1 MPIYRVEIVCQGQIM
16 SVGLSVVSLR
26 EEWVMAISIS
36 IQAQGL
42 DAARHNTIGV
52 QAGTKNP
59 KQVFAGNLNL
69 TEDPIAQRRK
79 QAQEQALKLV
89 RNAWENDQSVQREV
103 KSRKENY
110 LAYEAAMKE
119 AQAELS
125 DNQDDA
131 KVLQKLY
138 GVSDDSTEQKDLE
151 LLKKRQDYR
160 NHVGEPLTEEEEA
173 KLAEID
179 KKPLTEYQERALE
192 LNGRSAIYKKA
203 IQDSQNAMRAETGNI
218 KRILLEKLKSDPMVK
233 AQDAADNI
241 RAAANDEIVGM
252 LVSEATENIDKELEE
267 EKEKADKKAEEQK
280 KKDEQLEQI
289 ELKRAV
295 AEAMTQKTEEAI
307 KKAKEKAK
315 EQEAPELDMAELLDV
330 TSQKLPSKDVQQ
342 GLSDIKSSM
351 KVLEAD
357 LKGIKV
363 DEEV

>member
-1 MPIYRVEIVCQGQIM
+1 
-16 SVGLSVVSLR
+16 
-26 EEWVMAISIS
+26 MAISIS

-42 DAARHNTIGV
+42 DAARHNTTGV

-160 NHVGEPLTEEEEA
+160 NLVGEPLTEEEEA

-241 RAAANDEIVGM
+241 RAVANDEIVGM

-307 KKAKEKAK
+307 EKAKEKAK